1 MTEEKGEKK
10 KDVVRFTC
18 VLTKEED
25 ELLGA
30 MAVLLKR
37 WGKIPRNSKSDAV
50 RLAIRTLALLME
62 EKIKGGESGKS

>member
-1 MTEEKGEKK
+1 MAEEKKEK

-37 WGKIPRNSKSDAV
+37 WGKIPRNSKSDVV

-62 EKIKGGESGKS
+62 EKIKGGEDGKS